1 MKLSIF
7 SYVYLPFLCKH
18 VQAALEA
25 ADGWKRKH
33 PEAHARK
40 NQGCLLVAM
49 WMVKVIMLTAREEER
64 RLERELPWS
73 EGISYHHEQ
82 NRGGNM
88 NVKGTSG
95 EVSDR
100 NGEHVIR
107 SGGIGSLL

>member
-7 SYVYLPFLCKH
+7 SYVYFPFLCKH

-25 ADGWKRKH
+25 ANGRKH
-33 PEAHARK
+33 PEANARK
-40 NQGCLLVAM
+40 NRGCLLVAV
-49 WMVKVIMLTAREEER
+49 WMVKVIMLTAREEEK

-73 EGISYHHEQ
+73 ERIRYHHEQ

-95 EVSDR
+95 EVSDS
-100 NGEHVIR
+100 NEEHVIR